1 MTVMVALLRGINVG
15 GRGKL
20 PMADLRTI
28 VEGVGHTDVRTYIQ
42 SGNVVFRAR
51 ARSTAK
57 VADELEKAI
66 GAGSSVA
73 PVVVVRTAAELVAT
87 RDADPFIARGDDPT
101 TVHLTFFGDA
111 APDPGDLAA
120 YAPDTAVA
128 IGRELHLSLPN
139 GLGRSKL
146 AATLDR
152 SIAPG
157 GTTRNWRTFT
167 TLLEMATDL
176 G

>member
-1 MTVMVALLRGINVG
+1 MVALLRGINVG

-28 VEGVGHTDVRTYIQ
+28 VEGVGHTDVSTYIQ

-66 GAGSSVA
+66 AAEASVA
-73 PVVVVRTAAELVAT
+73 PAVVVRTAVELQAT
-87 RDADPFIARGDDPT
+87 RDADPFIARGDDPA
-101 TVHLTFFGDA
+101 TVHLTFFRDA
-111 APDPGDLAA
+111 APDPGDLSS

-128 IGRELHLSLPN
+128 IGRELHLSMPN

-146 AATLDR
+146 AAALDR

-157 GTTRNWRTFT
+157 GTSRNWRTFT
-167 TLLEMATDL
+167 TLLEMATELD
-176 G
+176 

>member
-51 ARSTAK
+51 GRSTAK

-66 GAGSSVA
+66 AAESSVA
-73 PVVVVRTAAELVAT
+73 PVVMVRTGAELLAT
-87 RDADPFIARGDDPT
+87 RDADPFIARGDDPA
-101 TVHLTFFGDA
+101 TVHLTFFRDA
-111 APDPGDLAA
+111 APDPGDLST

-128 IGRELHLSLPN
+128 IGRELHLSVPN

-146 AATLDR
+146 AAALDR

-157 GTTRNWRTFT
+157 GTSRNWRTFT
-167 TLLEMATDL
+167 TLLEMATELD
-176 G
+176 